1 MLLTRSMCTH
11 QFFLLQLQ
19 CVQILRFYS
28 YLSDIWDVS
37 YYKVVVAI
45 APPGLPDISAE
56 SLDPIEPFFDLFG
69 C

>member
-1 MLLTRSMCTH
+1 MFLTRSMCTH

-19 CVQILRFYS
+19 YEQILRFYS
-28 YLSDIWDVS
+28 YLSDIWDVP

-56 SLDPIEPFFDLFG
+56 SLDPIEPFLDLFG